1 MFSVYDEKSTEEDGD
16 CEHDVSGLGLSV
28 HVETVYQHTDYVFRN
43 AALYFLNLYEF
54 SALFEKKQMI
64 VV

>member
-1 MFSVYDEKSTEEDGD
+1 M
-16 CEHDVSGLGLSV
+16 
-28 HVETVYQHTDYVFRN
+28 YQHTDYVFRN

-64 VV
+64 VVWDKEGNEKKDENGDTLYRIPEQKIGMVD